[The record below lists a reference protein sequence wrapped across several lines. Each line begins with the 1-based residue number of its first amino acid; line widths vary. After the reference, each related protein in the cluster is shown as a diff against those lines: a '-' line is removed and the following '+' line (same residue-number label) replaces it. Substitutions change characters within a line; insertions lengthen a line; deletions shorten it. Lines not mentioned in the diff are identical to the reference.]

1 MSSFWQTFY
10 YRLHRTATSRAASD
24 ENFIK
29 MIFPFQCS
37 CKLNHTYIP
46 WRADLVHVYVTC
58 CGHVYSYKIQYTSS
72 MKAYLIWFSP
82 CIPILNFTCHIYIIS
97 YANSP
102 VSLLPLLRVYGLSNG
117 VLFGISGYRWIEILI
132 SLNHYNI
139 NKSTYLSFIEKSN
152 YRTCWC
158 LWTGTFVVPGHRHP
172 PWRTMAAGTKA
183 VHIAKNHS
191 HASGREL
198 NATG

>member
-1 MSSFWQTFY
+1 MSSFWHNFY
-10 YRLHRTATSRAASD
+10 YRLHREATSRAASD

-37 CKLNHTYIP
+37 CNWIILTF
-46 WRADLVHVYVTC
+46 RADLVHVYIIC

-72 MKAYLIWFSP
+72 VYAYLIWFSP
-82 CIPILNFTCHIYIIS
+82 CIPILNFTCHKYIICKQPS
-97 YANSP
+97 
-102 VSLLPLLRVYGLSNG
+102 
-117 VLFGISGYRWIEILI
+117 FIIE
-132 SLNHYNI
+132 NI
-139 NKSTYLSFIEKSN
+139 DLSFIGKSN

-158 LWTGTFVVPGHRHP
+158 LWTGTCVVPGHRHP

-183 VHIAKNHS
+183 VHIARNHS

-198 NATG
+198 KATG